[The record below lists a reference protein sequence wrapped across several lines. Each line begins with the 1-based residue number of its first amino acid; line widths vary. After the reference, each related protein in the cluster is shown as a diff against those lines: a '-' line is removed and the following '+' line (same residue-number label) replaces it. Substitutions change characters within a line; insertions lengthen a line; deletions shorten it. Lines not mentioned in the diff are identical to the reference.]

1 MHSRWITAVVALSA
15 AIMTLDMT
23 VVTIALP
30 AITGDLS
37 ANLSDA
43 QWIVNGYVLVFA
55 ALLLGV
61 GALSDHM
68 PRHRLFI
75 AGHVIF
81 GLASLLCAAAPTTDW
96 LIFGRVVQAI
106 GATMVFATC
115 MPIIADAHVGDEAG
129 RARAVGAFMAAGAG
143 AAALGPLFGGL
154 VVGGGG
160 WRWIFAINL
169 PVSLI
174 AIVAM
179 VLIGRHSPDTPRN
192 SAKVSWSSTVL
203 VAMGLFA
210 LNYALVSGP
219 KDGWASATV
228 IIAAIA
234 AVALLAA
241 FVILQLRLG
250 DDALLDLR
258 LFKVPS
264 FTAAMILSFTA
275 RLVTFGVLPYLVFWL
290 SGVQGRTAIQVGLVL
305 LALALPMVVVAAPS
319 SALEKTGKLNLVTG
333 AAMVITGVGLLWLG
347 LIMDPSLTWKTS
359 IFPLLVIGI
368 GAGVAMPHM
377 MNLALAVAPADR
389 SGAATGA
396 TNTAFPLGTAVGVA
410 IFGAVLSSHV
420 DKLDWAPEQVREA
433 ASEGRLDILAKV
445 LDGAQLQDA
454 IDMFTGGLSVVLLMA
469 AGFAAVCA
477 VICFAAIRNRDRIGD
492 GAPADADDAEPVHA
506 RR

>member
-1 MHSRWITAVVALSA
+1 M
-15 AIMTLDMT
+15 
-23 VVTIALP
+23 
-30 AITGDLS
+30 
-37 ANLSDA
+37 
-43 QWIVNGYVLVFA
+43 
-55 ALLLGV
+55 
-61 GALSDHM
+61 
-68 PRHRLFI
+68 
-75 AGHVIF
+75 
-81 GLASLLCAAAPTTDW
+81 
-96 LIFGRVVQAI
+96 
-106 GATMVFATC
+106 
-115 MPIIADAHVGDEAG
+115 
-129 RARAVGAFMAAGAG
+129 
-143 AAALGPLFGGL
+143 
-154 VVGGGG
+154 
-160 WRWIFAINL
+160 
-169 PVSLI
+169 SLI

-179 VLIGRHSPDTPRN
+179 MLIGRHSPDTPRN

-203 VAMGLFA
+203 VATGLFA

-228 IIAAIA
+228 IIPAIA

-290 SGVQGRTAIQVGLVL
+290 SGLQGRTAIQVGLVL
-305 LALALPMVVVAAPS
+305 LALALPMVMVAAPS

-368 GAGVAMPHM
+368 GTGVAMPHM

-389 SGAATGA
+389 SGAATRA

-410 IFGAVLSSHV
+410 IFGAILSSHV

-445 LDGAQLQDA
+445 LDSAQLQDA

-469 AGFAAVCA
+469 AGFSAVCA

-492 GAPADADDAEPVHA
+492 GAPPTRTMRNRFMPGDDGAVGRQPGPLGSVKGVMDTHRGFPAGIGQKPPYSQFAAATTAGSTSRPVQATLISPSASSCSVSMALA
-506 RR
+506 R

>member
-1 MHSRWITAVVALSA
+1 MQSRWITAVVALSA

-30 AITGDLS
+30 DITGDLS

-174 AIVAM
+174 AI
-179 VLIGRHSPDTPRN
+179 
-192 SAKVSWSSTVL
+192 

-469 AGFAAVCA
+469 AGFSAVCA

>member
-1 MHSRWITAVVALSA
+1 MHPRWITAVVALSA

-30 AITGDLS
+30 DITRDLS
-37 ANLSDA
+37 AGLSDA

-81 GLASLLCAAAPTTDW
+81 GLSSLLCATAPTTGW

-106 GATMVFATC
+106 GATLVFATC
-115 MPIIADAHVGDEAG
+115 MPIIADAHEGDEAG

-160 WRWIFAINL
+160 WRWIFAVNL
-169 PVSLI
+169 PVSLV
-174 AIVAM
+174 AVVAM
-179 VLIGRHSPDTPRN
+179 AIIGRAAPAAPRN
-192 SAKVSWSSTVL
+192 TARVSWMSTVL
-203 VAMGLFA
+203 VAAGLFA
-210 LNYALVSGP
+210 LNYALVTGP
-219 KDGWASATV
+219 REGWTDARV
-228 IIAAIA
+228 IVAGVAAA
-234 AVALLAA
+234 LLLAA

-250 DDALLDLR
+250 DDALLDLQ
-258 LFKVPS
+258 LFRVPS
-264 FTAAMILSFTA
+264 FTAAMILSLTA

-290 SGVQGRTAIQVGLVL
+290 SGVQGRTAIQVGFVL

-319 SALEKTGKLNLVTG
+319 SMLERTGKLNLVTG

-347 LIMDPSLTWKTS
+347 LIMDPGLTWRTAL
-359 IFPLLVIGI
+359 FPLLVIGV
-368 GAGVAMPHM
+368 GTGMAMPHM
-377 MNLALAVAPADR
+377 MNLALAVAPANR

-410 IFGAVLSSHV
+410 IFGAVLSSRV
-420 DKLDWAPEQVREA
+420 DELAWAPDQVREA
-433 ASEGRLDILAKV
+433 ASEGRMDILAQV
-445 LDGAQLQDA
+445 LDASRMREA
-454 IDMFTGGLSVVLLMA
+454 ITTFTGGLSTILIMA
-469 AGFAAVCA
+469 AAFSAVCA
-477 VICFAAIRNRDRIGD
+477 VICFTAIRNRDRV
-492 GAPADADDAEPVHA
+492 AQAAASA
-506 RR
+506 A